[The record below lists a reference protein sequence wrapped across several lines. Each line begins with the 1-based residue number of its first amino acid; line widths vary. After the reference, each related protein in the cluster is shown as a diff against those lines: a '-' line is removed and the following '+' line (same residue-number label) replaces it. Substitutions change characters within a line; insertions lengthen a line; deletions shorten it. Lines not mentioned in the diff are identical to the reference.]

1 MKQAQ
6 ELLSLGIRLNDDC
19 FVCGAENGQPIQ
31 PQSLTHAWH
40 RFLAGTGLPRLR
52 FHDLRHS
59 HATHMLA
66 AGVHPKI
73 ASERLGHA
81 TVGLTLDTYSHVI
94 PGMQEDAVA
103 RVDAAFAGAIIKP
116 VG

>member
-1 MKQAQ
+1 M
-6 ELLSLGIRLNDDC
+6 
-19 FVCGAENGQPIQ
+19 IQ
-31 PQSLTHAWH
+31 PQTLTRLWE
-40 RFLAGTGLPRLR
+40 RFVASAKLPVIR

-66 AGVHPKI
+66 FGVHPKI

-94 PGMQEDAVA
+94 PGMQADAVA
-103 RVDAAFAGAIIKP
+103 RIDAAFAEAVGEGAKKW
-116 VG
+116 